1 MTGSIGISLGITAI
15 GMTLLFLALAFFYG
29 LLSFMTAAMQER
41 RVPPPAGR
49 QAAEG
54 LPAVGAAEGAPGKTR
69 RRAAAIA
76 VALARAE
83 AEAAATRPATGS
95 SDPQAE
101 NQVSAWWSLHH
112 QRAMVQQSGTRRQR

>member
-29 LLSFMTAAMQER
+29 LLSFMTAVMQER
-41 RVPPPAGR
+41 RAPSLSGL

-54 LPAVGAAEGAPGKTR
+54 LQPAGAGEGDPGEAR

-83 AEAAATRPATGS
+83 AAVTNSPAVPAGPQEA
-95 SDPQAE
+95 

-112 QRAMVQQSGTRRQR
+112 QRAMARQSGTRRQG

>member
-1 MTGSIGISLGITAI
+1 VTGSIGISLGITAI

-49 QAAEG
+49 QAA
-54 LPAVGAAEGAPGKTR
+54 GAAEGAPGKTR

-95 SDPQAE
+95 SDPQAA

-112 QRAMVQQSGTRRQR
+112 QRQISVTQGGRRSR